1 MSLSSSWDAVLC
13 WERNGQQTLK
23 IAFYTNDDKGND
35 TLTIIV
41 AFLFILLGTQRAGG
55 PFC

>member
-41 AFLFILLGTQRAGG
+41 AFLFILLGTQRTGG